1 MGSKP
6 AWRAHGRRREPQ
18 VSRGY
23 RRILVFVADT
33 PESEK
38 ALAFACRLAGE
49 RQASI
54 TGVGVITVPPL
65 LPLDAHMDEEER
77 DVHALLGRAEATA
90 ESFAVVFSPLVARAR
105 DASGAVIEQA
115 GATNAEVVV
124 IGGAR
129 RNGRGTHGPIFEKT
143 VQEVL
148 KRAPC
153 RVIVV
158 TPQPDADAAAA
169 GRAA

>member
-1 MGSKP
+1 MGSKS
-6 AWRAHGRRREPQ
+6 ARRSRGRRREPL

-23 RRILVFVADT
+23 QRILVFVADT

-38 ALAFACRLAGE
+38 ALVFACRLAGE

-54 TGVGVITVPPL
+54 TAVGVVTVPPL
-65 LPLDAHMDEEER
+65 LPLDAHMDDEER
-77 DVHALLGRAEATA
+77 EVHTLLGRAEATA
-90 ESFAVVFSPLVARAR
+90 DSFGVELSPLVARAR
-105 DASGAVIEQA
+105 DASGAVIDQA
-115 GATNAEVVV
+115 GATGAEVIV

-129 RNGRGTHGPIFEKT
+129 RNSRGTHGPIFERT

-158 TPQPDADAAAA
+158 RPHPEAVPAAA